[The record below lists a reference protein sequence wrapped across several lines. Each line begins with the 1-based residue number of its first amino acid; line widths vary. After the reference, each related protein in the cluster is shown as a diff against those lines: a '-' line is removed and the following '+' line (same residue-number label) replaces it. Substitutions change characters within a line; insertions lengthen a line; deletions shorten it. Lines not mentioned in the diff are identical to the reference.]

1 MMRISTS
8 QFYDQNIQTMDNQQG
23 QLSTYYQQLSSGT
36 ALTTP
41 ADNPLGAAQ
50 AVQLTMVSATYTQ
63 YQTNQS
69 AALSS
74 LGLEDKTLSSV
85 TTTLD
90 SITSQLVRAGDGT
103 LNDSDRASIAQALQ
117 GYRNQLLNLANTS
130 DGAGNYLFS
139 GFQATTQPFTNNT
152 AGGVNY
158 QGDSG
163 IRQVQVA
170 DTRQIATND
179 SGASVFLSV
188 PATGTSEVSAGAS
201 TNTGT
206 GTIGSASVTNPSVTT
221 NGDHYTITFG
231 GTATAPTYT
240 VTDNTAVPA
249 TTTAP
254 AAFNA
259 STPIPLGAGM
269 QVSMSGAPNP
279 GDTFTVTP
287 ATAPQNT
294 SVFAS
299 LDAVIAAL
307 KQPADNNPT
316 AVATLKNA
324 LTTGLTQVQN
334 SMTNVTVVQASVG
347 GREHE
352 LQALQTTTQT
362 NSVQTQSDLSNLTG
376 VDMVTAIT
384 KFEQAQSALQA
395 AQQTFVKMQGMSLF
409 QYIGS

>member
-231 GTATAPTYT
+231 GTAAAPTYT

-254 AAFNA
+254 TAFNA

-299 LDAVIAAL
+299 LDSVIAAL

>member
-50 AVQLTMVSATYTQ
+50 AVQLTMVSATITQ
-63 YQTNQS
+63 YQTNQT

-85 TTTLD
+85 TSTLD
-90 SITSQLVRAGDGT
+90 SITSQIVRAGDGT
-103 LNDSDRASIAQALQ
+103 LNDSDRASIGQALQ

-139 GFQATTQPFTNNT
+139 GFQATTQPFTNST

-163 IRQVQVA
+163 IREAQVA

-179 SGASVFLSV
+179 SGASIFLSV
-188 PATGTSEVSAGAS
+188 PATGTTPVSAGAS
-201 TNTGT
+201 ANTGT
-206 GTIGSASVTNPSVTT
+206 GTIGSASITNPSVAT

-231 GTATAPTYT
+231 GTPAAPTYT
-240 VTDNTAVPA
+240 VTDNTAVPP
-249 TTTAP
+249 TTTA
-254 AAFNA
+254 ATAFNA
-259 STPIPLGAGM
+259 SNPISLGAGM
-269 QVSMSGAPNP
+269 QVSISGAPNP
-279 GDTFTVTP
+279 GDAFTVTP

-294 SVFAS
+294 SVFSS
-299 LDAVIAAL
+299 LDSLISAL
-307 KQPADNNPT
+307 KQPADNNTT

-324 LTTGLTQVQN
+324 LTSALTQVQN

-347 GREHE
+347 GREQE
-352 LQALQTTTQT
+352 LHALQTTTQT

-376 VDMVTAIT
+376 VDMVSAIS
-384 KFEQAQSALQA
+384 KFEQTQSALQA

-409 QYIGS
+409 QYIGN

>member
-8 QFYDQNIQTMDNQQG
+8 QFYDQNIQTMDNQQS

-63 YQTNQS
+63 YQTNQT
-69 AALSS
+69 AAISS

-85 TTTLD
+85 TSTLD
-90 SITSQLVRAGDGT
+90 SITSQIVRAGDGT
-103 LNDSDRASIAQALQ
+103 LNDSDRASIGQALQ
-117 GYRNQLLNLANTS
+117 GYRNQLVNLANTS

-163 IRQVQVA
+163 IREVQVA

-188 PATGTSEVSAGAS
+188 PATGTTPVSAGAS
-201 TNTGT
+201 TNSGT
-206 GTIGSASVTNPSVTT
+206 GTIGSASITNPSIAT
-221 NGDHYTITFG
+221 NGNQYTITFG
-231 GTATAPTYT
+231 GTPAAPTYT
-240 VTDNTAVPA
+240 VTDNTAVPP
-249 TTTAP
+249 TTTA
-254 AAFNA
+254 AAA
-259 STPIPLGAGM
+259 YTADAPIALGAGM
-269 QVSMSGAPNP
+269 QVAVSGAPNP
-279 GDTFTVTP
+279 GDTFSVTP
-287 ATAPQNT
+287 STAAQNT
-294 SVFAS
+294 SVFSS
-299 LDAVIAAL
+299 LDSIIAAL
-307 KQPADNNPT
+307 QKPADNNPT

-324 LTTGLTQVQN
+324 LSSALMQVQN

-347 GREHE
+347 GREQE

-376 VDMVTAIT
+376 VDMVTAIS
-384 KFEQAQSALQA
+384 KFEETQSALQA

-409 QYIGS
+409 QYIGN

>member
-50 AVQLTMVSATYTQ
+50 AVQLTMVSATITQ

-85 TTTLD
+85 TSTLD
-90 SITSQLVRAGDGT
+90 SVTSQLVRAGDGT
-103 LNDSDRASIAQALQ
+103 MNDSDRASIAQALE

-163 IRQVQVA
+163 IREAQVA

-206 GTIGSASVTNPSVTT
+206 GTIGTASITNPAITT
-221 NGDHYTITFG
+221 NGDHYTIAFG
-231 GTATAPTYT
+231 GTAAAPTYT
-240 VTDNTAVPA
+240 VTDNTAVPP
-249 TTTAP
+249 TTTA
-254 AAFNA
+254 ATAFTAN
-259 STPIPLGAGM
+259 TPISLGAGM
-269 QVSMSGAPNP
+269 QVSISGAPNP

-287 ATAPQNT
+287 ATATQNT

-299 LDAVIAAL
+299 LDSVIAAL

-324 LTTGLTQVQN
+324 LTSALTQVQN

-384 KFEQAQSALQA
+384 KFEQTQSSLQA
-395 AQQTFVKMQGMSLF
+395 AQQAFVKMQGMSLF
-409 QYIGS
+409 QYIGN

>member
-1 MMRISTS
+1 MRISTS

-231 GTATAPTYT
+231 GTAAAPTYT

-254 AAFNA
+254 TAFNA

-299 LDAVIAAL
+299 LDSVIAAL

>member
-1 MMRISTS
+1 MRISTS
-8 QFYDQNIQTMDNQQG
+8 QFYEQNIQTMDNQQS

-50 AVQLTMVSATYTQ
+50 AVQLTMVSATITQ
-63 YQTNQS
+63 YQTNQTT
-69 AALSS
+69 ALSS

-85 TTTLD
+85 TNTLD
-90 SITSQLVRAGDGT
+90 SITSQIVRAGDGT

-117 GYRNQLLNLANTS
+117 GYRNQLLNLANAS

-139 GFQATTQPFTNNT
+139 GFQATTQPFTNNP

-163 IRQVQVA
+163 IRQIQVA

-179 SGASVFLSV
+179 SGANVFMAV
-188 PATGTSEVSAGAS
+188 PATGTSAVSAGAS

-206 GTIGSASVTNPSVTT
+206 GVIGTASVTNPSATT
-221 NGDHYTITFG
+221 NADHYSITIG
-231 GTATAPTYT
+231 GTAAAPTYT
-240 VTDNTAVPA
+240 VTDNTVVPA

-254 AAFNA
+254 AAFSANN
-259 STPIPLGAGM
+259 PISLGAGM
-269 QVSMSGAPNP
+269 QVSISGAPNP

-287 ATAPQNT
+287 ATATQNT
-294 SVFAS
+294 SVFSS
-299 LDAVIAAL
+299 LDSIIAAL

-316 AVATLKNA
+316 AMATLKNA
-324 LTTGLTQVQN
+324 LTSGLTQVQN

-347 GREHE
+347 GREQE
-352 LQALQTTTQT
+352 LQALQTTTRT
-362 NSVQTQSDLSNLTG
+362 NSVQTQSDLATLTG
-376 VDMVTAIT
+376 VDMVTAIS
-384 KFEQAQSALQA
+384 KFEETQSALQA

-409 QYIGS
+409 QYIGN

>member
-231 GTATAPTYT
+231 GTAAAPTYT

-254 AAFNA
+254 TAFNA

>member
-8 QFYDQNIQTMDNQQG
+8 QFYDQNIQTMDNQQS

-50 AVQLTMVSATYTQ
+50 AVQLTMVSATITQ
-63 YQTNQS
+63 YQTNQTT
-69 AALSS
+69 ALSS

-85 TTTLD
+85 TSTLD
-90 SITSQLVRAGDGT
+90 SITSQIVRAGDGT

-117 GYRNQLLNLANTS
+117 GYRNQLLNLANAS

-139 GFQATTQPFTNNT
+139 GFQATTQPFTNNA

-163 IRQVQVA
+163 IRQIQVA

-179 SGASVFLSV
+179 SGTSVFMSV
-188 PATGTSEVSAGAS
+188 PATGTSAVSAGAS

-206 GTIGSASVTNPSVTT
+206 GVIGTASVTNPSATT
-221 NGDHYTITFG
+221 NADHYAITIG
-231 GTATAPTYT
+231 GTAAAPTYT
-240 VTDNTAVPA
+240 VTDNTAAPP

-254 AAFNA
+254 AAFSAN
-259 STPIPLGAGM
+259 SPISLGAGM
-269 QVSMSGAPNP
+269 QVSISGAPNP

-287 ATAPQNT
+287 ATATQNT
-294 SVFAS
+294 SVFS
-299 LDAVIAAL
+299 TLDSVIAAL

-324 LTTGLTQVQN
+324 LTSGLTRVQN

-347 GREHE
+347 GREQE
-352 LQALQTTTQT
+352 LQALQTTTRT
-362 NSVQTQSDLSNLTG
+362 NSVQTQSDLATLTG
-376 VDMVTAIT
+376 VDMVTAIS
-384 KFEQAQSALQA
+384 KFEETQSALQA

-409 QYIGS
+409 QYIGN

>member
-8 QFYDQNIQTMDNQQG
+8 QFYDQNIQTMDNQQS

-63 YQTNQS
+63 YTTNQN

-74 LGLEDKTLSSV
+74 LQLEDKTLSSV
-85 TTTLD
+85 TSTMQA
-90 SITSQLVRAGDGT
+90 ITSEIVRAGDGT
-103 LNDSDRASIAQALQ
+103 LNDSDRASIAKTIQ
-117 GYRNQLLNLANTS
+117 GYRDQLLTLANTS

-139 GFQATTQPFTNNT
+139 GFQATTPPFTNAT
-152 AGGVNY
+152 GGGVNY
-158 QGDSG
+158 QGDNG
-163 IRQVQVA
+163 VRQAQVA
-170 DTRQIATND
+170 DTRQVATND
-179 SGASVFLSV
+179 TGTSVFLTV
-188 PATGTSEVSAGAS
+188 PPVGTSPIAAGSA

-206 GTIGSASVTNPSVTT
+206 GKIGAPSITNPAIAT

-231 GTATAPTYT
+231 GTTAAPTYT

-254 AAFNA
+254 AAYSAN
-259 STPIPLGAGM
+259 TPIALGTGM
-269 QVSMSGAPNP
+269 QVAVTGAPAP

-287 ATAPQNT
+287 ATAQQNS
-294 SVFAS
+294 SVFS
-299 LDAVIAAL
+299 TLDSIISAL
-307 KQPADNNPT
+307 QQPASNNPT
-316 AVATLKNA
+316 ATATLENS
-324 LTTGLTQVQN
+324 LMTGLARFQN
-334 SMTNVTVVQASVG
+334 SLTNVTVVQASVG
-347 GREHE
+347 GREQE

-362 NSVQTQSDLSNLTG
+362 NSTQVQSDLSNLTG
-376 VDMVTAIT
+376 VDMVSAIT
-384 KFEQAQSALQA
+384 KFEQTQSALQA

>member
-231 GTATAPTYT
+231 GTAAAPTYT
-240 VTDNTAVPA
+240 VTDNTAVPT

-254 AAFNA
+254 TAFNA

-299 LDAVIAAL
+299 LDSVIAAL

>member
-50 AVQLTMVSATYTQ
+50 AVQLTMVSATITQ

-85 TTTLD
+85 TSTLD
-90 SITSQLVRAGDGT
+90 SVTSQLVRAGDGT
-103 LNDSDRASIAQALQ
+103 MNDSDRASIAQALE

-163 IRQVQVA
+163 IREAQVA

-206 GTIGSASVTNPSVTT
+206 GTIGTASITNPAITT
-221 NGDHYTITFG
+221 NGDHYTIAFG
-231 GTATAPTYT
+231 GTAAAPTYT
-240 VTDNTAVPA
+240 VTDNTAVPP
-249 TTTAP
+249 TTTA
-254 AAFNA
+254 ATAFTAN
-259 STPIPLGAGM
+259 TPISLGAGM
-269 QVSMSGAPNP
+269 QVSISGAPNP

-287 ATAPQNT
+287 ATATQNT

-299 LDAVIAAL
+299 LDSVIAAL

-324 LTTGLTQVQN
+324 LTSALTQVQN
-334 SMTNVTVVQASVG
+334 SMTNVTVVQAWVG

-384 KFEQAQSALQA
+384 KFEQTQSSLQA
-395 AQQTFVKMQGMSLF
+395 AQQAFVKMQGMSLF
-409 QYIGS
+409 QYIGN